1 MRRVITFLGALLF
14 LPLAL
19 WALVVPELKGRV
31 NDYAG
36 ILSLATVRDVDALL
50 AQFERSE
57 STQIVV
63 LTIPSLEGDD
73 LEQFS
78 IKVAEA
84 WRIGQ
89 KGSDNGAILLISRDD
104 KKVRIEV
111 GRGLEG
117 TLTDLVSGRII
128 RNEIVPRFRQGDF
141 DGGVKAG
148 VAAMMASVKGEYA
161 GKRDLSRAR
170 KSAPSIF
177 AMLIFL
183 GIAVVFLGAM
193 SKYLGSAVGGV
204 GLPLAAGLAHP
215 GFSWLTLL
223 LLGGAGLVGGL
234 LLTGAFSGLRGRGD
248 GGGHWGGPWI
258 GGGGFGGGGFGGGD
272 SGGGDFG
279 GGGGDFG
286 GGGASGDW

>member
-1 MRRVITFLGALLF
+1 MRKVITFLGALLF

-36 ILSLATVRDVDALL
+36 MLSPATVRDLDALL

-63 LTIPSLEGDD
+63 LTIPSLESDD

-128 RNEIVPRFRQGDF
+128 RNEITPRFRQGDF

-148 VAAMMASVKGEYA
+148 VGAMMASVKGEYT
-161 GKRDLSRAR
+161 GKRDLSRAK

-193 SKYLGSAVGGV
+193 SKYLGSAAGGI
-204 GLPLAAGLAHP
+204 GLPVAAGLSHP

-258 GGGGFGGGGFGGGD
+258 GGGGFGGGD